1 MTALSARE
9 MRDSLL
15 GIECRCGRGKKGG
28 MSLCR
33 DCWQK
38 LPRLMGIDLYRLIGD
53 GYEAAYTA
61 ACKWLDGDALPSRV
75 TGKMF
80 GRTS

>member
-1 MTALSARE
+1 MTALSTRE

-33 DCWQK
+33 ECWSR
-38 LPRLMGIDLYRLIGD
+38 LPRDLGHRLYRLIGD
-53 GYEAAYTA
+53 GYEAAYTS
-61 ACKWLDGDALPSRV
+61 ACKWLDEDNLTPRV

>member
-1 MTALSARE
+1 MSVLSARE

-15 GIECRCGRGKKGG
+15 GIECRCGRTKKGG

-33 DCWQK
+33 ECWNR
-38 LPRLMGIDLYRLIGD
+38 LPREMGRALYRLIGD

-61 ACKWLDGDALPSRV
+61 ACKWLDEENIPPHVIGRV
-75 TGKMF
+75 F
-80 GRTS
+80 GGTS